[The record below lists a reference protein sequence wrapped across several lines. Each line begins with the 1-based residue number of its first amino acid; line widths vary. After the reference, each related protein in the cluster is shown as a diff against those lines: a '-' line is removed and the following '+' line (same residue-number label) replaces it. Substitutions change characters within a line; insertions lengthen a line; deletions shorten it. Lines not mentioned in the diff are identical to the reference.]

1 VSLAASLARQNPGRV
16 LLSIVLRA
24 NLSCFFVGAGETN
37 LTKGKIMVSK
47 KQCILLLI
55 ELVSCSLLS
64 CGVRDLLNDDT
75 YENGE
80 NKEID
85 DTVFATFKAEKTEWE
100 KSAITEY
107 YLTLTHQKG
116 LSRYTTT
123 ALIKD
128 DTPQYIETG
137 GVSVTLTD
145 NFPFSPL
152 AETVQEIYETL
163 EDAFRNKTS
172 IDVSFDALSH
182 TPISI
187 TLNNYNGSGDNYV
200 IIIDSVVIA
209 QKEEPL
215 IADGEE
221 YVDAKV
227 FNMTLFNAEKEAWFA
242 QDMQDYRYIINT
254 FLDFPTVPVLITV
267 SANSNSEFE
276 CPSGFSKADFEQAK
290 ERDLLK
296 FSTFG
301 KTIDELYSEI
311 EYRIKEDVSQ
321 YSDKDQDEGAK
332 IAVVYNTE
340 YHYPEYFSI
349 IYYRGNEI
357 ADGGGMSFRI
367 SGFERLK

>member
-1 VSLAASLARQNPGRV
+1 
-16 LLSIVLRA
+16 
-24 NLSCFFVGAGETN
+24 
-37 LTKGKIMVSK
+37 MVSK
-47 KQCILLLI
+47 KQYILLLI
-55 ELVSCSLLS
+55 GLVSYSLLS

-80 NKEID
+80 NKEITN

-137 GVSVTLTD
+137 GVSITLTE

-152 AETVQEIYETL
+152 AETVQGIYEII
-163 EDAFRNKTS
+163 ENAFRDETS
-172 IDVSFDALSH
+172 VDISFDALSH

-200 IIIDSVVIA
+200 IIIDSVVMV
-209 QKEEPL
+209 QEEEPL
-215 IADGEE
+215 IADVEG
-221 YVDAKV
+221 YVDAEV
-227 FNMTLFNAEKEAWFA
+227 FNMTLFNEEKEAWLA

-254 FLDFPTVPVLITV
+254 FLGIPTVPVLITV

-276 CPSGFSKADFEQAK
+276 CPSGFSKDDFEQAK
-290 ERDLLK
+290 ERDSLK
-296 FSTFG
+296 SSTLG
-301 KTIDELYSEI
+301 ETIDELYSEI
-311 EYRIKEDVSQ
+311 EYIIKEDVSQ
-321 YSDKDQDEGAK
+321 YTDKDQDKGVK

-349 IYYRGNEI
+349 VYYRGNDI
-357 ADGGGMSFRI
+357 LDGGGISFKI